1 MTRSPSQIFAAH
13 LLAGFVAAGV
23 EHAFVSPGSRSQA
36 LAIAAWQLA
45 EAGALDLRVRL
56 DERSAAFQALGVG
69 KLTGF
74 PALLICTSGTA
85 VANYHPAA
93 LEAHHSG
100 VPMVLLTADRPLEL
114 RGTGSNQTTNQVGI
128 FADAVGLCIDVE
140 APSADESDDEIARR
154 ARQVVDQLL
163 SALAER
169 PEPVQV
175 NVCLREPLS
184 AMEPS
189 AADLLAGLLAD
200 LESGADEGV
209 DTHTGSGAES
219 GAESEGCGDGC
230 HCHTTS
236 GASDTVIDL
245 GLKTIIVAGD
255 GGYLAEYYCH
265 GIPLFAEPSSGV
277 RHLPQSLLGY
287 LAGLKNSPELLEQVE
302 QVIVFGKPTLTRPI
316 QALIKRQGIKLY
328 VEPGLH
334 DAVVP
339 TASAIKLGDDVD
351 LIGEPRREW
360 FEAWAKVC
368 EVPATSTQTDGP
380 LTRAQLVAEVYA
392 ASDKNTPL
400 LLGASSLI
408 READRVAPAKDVP
421 VYANRGLAGIDGTVA
436 TALGMAAATARQ
448 VIGEASQSTSKP
460 RVPMTRALMG
470 DLTLFHDA
478 GSLAVS
484 EADQG
489 LQLQIVVGND
499 NGGSI
504 FNGLEVAQ
512 TIEEKPFETLFKT
525 PQHVSMKA
533 LAEAYGW
540 HYLLVENAD
549 QLREALKTTGLVLI
563 EVVLA

>member
-1 MTRSPSQIFAAH
+1 MTRSPAQVFAAH
-13 LLAGFVAAGV
+13 LLSGFVTEGI

-45 EAGALDLRVRL
+45 ETGALDLRVRL

-69 KLTGF
+69 KLTGM

-140 APSADESDDEIARR
+140 APSADESDEEIAGR
-154 ARQVVDQLL
+154 ARQVVAQVL

-184 AMEPS
+184 AMVPS
-189 AADLLAGLLAD
+189 AADVLSGLLAD
-200 LESGADEGV
+200 LESGAELDGDSEA
-209 DTHTGSGAES
+209 GSGAES
-219 GAESEGCGDGC
+219 ESCGNHCNC
-230 HCHTTS
+230 HAAS

-245 GLKTIIVAGD
+245 GLKTIVVAGD

-277 RHLPQSLLGY
+277 RHLPQSLPGY
-287 LAGLKNSPELLEQVE
+287 LAGLKNAPELLEQVE
-302 QVIVFGKPTLTRPI
+302 QVLVFGKPTLTRPI
-316 QALIKRQGIKLY
+316 QALIKRAGIKLY

-339 TASAIKLGDDVD
+339 TSSAIKLGDDVD
-351 LIGEPRREW
+351 LVGEPSREW
-360 FEAWAKVC
+360 FEAWAKAC
-368 EVPATSTQTDGP
+368 EVPDASAQTDGP

-392 ASDKNTPL
+392 ASGKSTPL

-421 VYANRGLAGIDGTVA
+421 VFANRGLAGIDGTVA

-448 VIGEASQSTSKP
+448 VIGEANQSAPKAK
-460 RVPMTRALMG
+460 VPTTRALMG

-484 EADQG
+484 ETDQD

-512 TIEEKPFETLFKT
+512 TIQAKPFETLFKT
-525 PQHVSMKA
+525 PQRVSIKA
-533 LAEAYGW
+533 LAEAYDW
-540 HYLLVENAD
+540 RYQLVETTEE
-549 QLREALKTTGLVLI
+549 LREALKTTGLVLI
-563 EVVLA
+563 EVVLS

>member
-1 MTRSPSQIFAAH
+1 MTRSPAQVFAAN
-13 LLAGFVAAGV
+13 LLAGFVAEGV

-45 EAGALDLRVRL
+45 ENGALDLRVRL

-69 KLTGF
+69 KLTGM

-128 FADAVGLCIDVE
+128 FADSVGLCIDVE
-140 APSADESDDEIARR
+140 APAADESDDELAAR
-154 ARQVVDQLL
+154 ARQVVAQVF

-184 AMEPS
+184 GMEPS
-189 AADLLAGLLAD
+189 AADVLSGLLAD
-200 LESGADEGV
+200 LEFNAEEGADT
-209 DTHTGSGAES
+209 DAES
-219 GAESEGCGDGC
+219 GSGSGTESEGCGDHCNC
-230 HCHTTS
+230 HAAS
-236 GASDTVIDL
+236 GSSDTVIDL
-245 GLKTIIVAGD
+245 GLKTIVVAGD

-287 LAGLKNSPELLEQVE
+287 LAGLKNAPELLEQVE
-302 QVIVFGKPTLTRPI
+302 QVLVFGKPTLTRPI
-316 QALIKRQGIKLY
+316 QALIKREGIKLY

-351 LIGEPRREW
+351 LVGEPSLEW
-360 FEAWAKVC
+360 FEAWAKAC
-368 EVPATSTQTDGP
+368 ELPAASAQTDGP

-392 ASDKNTPL
+392 ASGKNTPL

-408 READRVAPAKDVP
+408 READRVAPAKEVP
-421 VYANRGLAGIDGTVA
+421 VFANRGLAGIDGTVA
-436 TALGMAAATARQ
+436 TALGMAAATARK
-448 VIGEASQSTSKP
+448 VTGEASQGTSKP
-460 RVPMTRALMG
+460 KVPMTRALMG

-484 EADQG
+484 EADQD

-512 TIEEKPFETLFKT
+512 TIEAKPFETLFKT
-525 PQHVSMKA
+525 PQRVSIKA

-540 HYLLVENAD
+540 RYLLVENTD
-549 QLREALKTTGLVLI
+549 ELREALKATGLVLI
-563 EVVLA
+563 EAVLA